1 MEVKQIDNITFG
13 TTYLKSSLQY
23 MSKANQKKLIPS
35 YGLGQIY
42 PVDLFL
48 GSDKKGNLIVEIKKE
63 SPFKYMYYNKIVSQT
78 PENYYLCKLEET
90 LNFISQAS
98 GMCLIP
104 KEKKVF
110 KFMDLRTEK
119 ALVFDIADEISNY
132 FKKYKNQFLN

>member
-35 YGLGQIY
+35 YELGQIY

-48 GSDKKGNLIVEIKKE
+48 GSDKKGNLIIEIMKE